1 MNFKIPHKFTERGY
15 KDISLSFEA
24 RDSVNG
30 GLVFQNS
37 TSDITVDYKAI
48 SIFIQTDKAI
58 YQAGL
63 TGRVCLCKNI
73 CFTQYLIELIFSKQ
87 KCYSCLEKKF
97 WQNSGAWLKLL
108 KKKI

>member
-1 MNFKIPHKFTERGY
+1 MNFKIPHNFTERGY

-58 YQAGL
+58 YQAGQ
-63 TGRVCLCKNI
+63 TGRTCLYKNI
-73 CFTQYLIELIFSKQ
+73 CFTQYLIKLIFSEQ
-87 KCYSCLEKKF
+87 SSFE
-97 WQNSGAWLKLL
+97 LL
-108 KKKI
+108 LYHLS